1 MNIDDQVRIDHII
14 ITKDGRAQ
22 VTTARATGFTTRKV
36 RNQIQSYL
44 DPVHC
49 IAAMS
54 DCVTMKVGFP
64 P

>member
-1 MNIDDQVRIDHII
+1 MNIDDQVRIEHRI

-36 RNQIQSYL
+36 RNQIRSYL
-44 DPVHC
+44 DSVHC

-54 DCVTMKVGFP
+54 DCVTMEVRFP